1 MKILLEIKIPVNL
14 ELKDTF
20 KKLNIPLNVSYKIL
34 KKSVDA
40 RFKIPHFFYRLL
52 MDLNDD
58 LAKEL
63 IEKGYAKPYE
73 EKEIFLEIKKSKPEK
88 VLVVGS
94 GPSGLFCAYILAL
107 AGKHVVILERGKK
120 VEDRVNDVEKFFK
133 EKILDE
139 NSNIQF
145 GEGGAGT
152 FSDGKLY
159 SRIKSEY
166 KSFFL
171 ETLVK
176 CGAPEDILY
185 SSHPHVG
192 TDRLRK
198 VLINFRKL
206 LKDLGVEYRFSNLF
220 FDFYLENNKIK
231 IVYIKDLEKNKAYEE
246 IFDKIILAIGHS
258 SRDTYYLLYKKKI
271 NLNYKGFAI
280 GVRIQHSQEYI
291 NKLFYKTYYKHP
303 KLPPAEYNLTYS
315 VGNRGVFTF
324 CMCPGGVVL
333 NATSEL
339 NSNLTNGMSNYLRET
354 PYANSAVVTQIFE
367 KDIYKFFAKK
377 LQENKH
383 FFEKILE
390 NIPQNSQFYQI
401 YEELYKNVNYLL
413 PQREI
418 WALSLLFQ
426 KELEIKAFTSTK
438 ESYLL
443 PAQRG
448 TDFLK
453 GIIRGHLP
461 KTNTLPG
468 VYETRLDEILPSFVL
483 VPIKIA
489 LKAWSKKYKN
499 FVSENTL
506 VIGCETRTSSP
517 VKILRNEKYQVL
529 DKNNQAIRN
538 LYAIGEGSGYAG
550 GITSSAVDGIKAA
563 LKILED

>member
-1 MKILLEIKIPVNL
+1 MKIILEVKVPVNL
-14 ELKDTF
+14 ELKDIF
-20 KKLNIPLNVSYKIL
+20 KDLNIPLDISYKIL
-34 KKSVDA
+34 KKSIDA
-40 RFKIPHFFYRLL
+40 RFKVPHIFYRLL
-52 MDLNDD
+52 LDLDEN
-58 LAKEL
+58 LANEL

-73 EKEIFLEIKKSKPEK
+73 EKKVSLEIKKAKKEK
-88 VLVVGS
+88 ILVIGS
-94 GPSGLFCAYILAL
+94 GPAGLFCAYVLAL
-107 AGKHVVILERGKK
+107 AGKQVVILERGRR
-120 VEDRVNDVEKFFK
+120 VENRVKDIDRFFK
-133 EKILDE
+133 ERILDE
-139 NSNIQF
+139 NSNVQF

-166 KSFFL
+166 KSFIF

-185 SSHPHVG
+185 LSHPHIG
-192 TDRLRK
+192 TDKLRK
-198 VLINFRKL
+198 VLVNFRKL
-206 LKDLGVEYRFSNLF
+206 LESLEVEYRFSNLF
-220 FDFYLENNKIK
+220 FDFSLKENKIQT
-231 IVYIKDLEKNKAYEE
+231 VYIKDLENNKIYEE
-246 IFDKIILAIGHS
+246 NFDKIILAPGHS
-258 SRDTYYLLYKKKI
+258 ARDVYYLLYEKNI
-271 NLNYKGFAI
+271 NLSFKGFAI

-291 NKLFYKTYYKHP
+291 NKLFYKSYYKHP
-303 KLPPAEYNLTYS
+303 KLPPAEYNLTYNM
-315 VGNRGVFTF
+315 GNRGVFTF

-333 NATSEL
+333 NATSEI

-367 KDIYKFFAKK
+367 KDIYKYFAKK

-390 NIPQNSQFYQI
+390 KIPENSHFYPI
-401 YEELYKNVNYLL
+401 YENLYKNVNYLL
-413 PQREI
+413 PKNEI

-426 KELEIKAFTSTK
+426 KELEVKAFTNNQK
-438 ESYLL
+438 SYLL

-468 VYETRLDEILPSFVL
+468 VYETRLDEILPSFIL

-489 LKAWSKKYKN
+489 LKAWSKKYKG
-499 FVSENTL
+499 FVSESTL
-506 VIGCETRTSSP
+506 IIGCETRTSSP
-517 VKILRNEKYQVL
+517 VKILRNENYQVL
-529 DKNNQAIRN
+529 DKNNSPIEN
-538 LYAIGEGSGYAG
+538 LYAIGEGAGYAG

-563 LKILED
+563 LKILEG